1 MLLLQSTLNI
11 VNNNPD
17 DTLYGI
23 ILPGMYSPR
32 WRIFVEDA
40 GKAYGL
46 DWKRRLWTGTC
57 CEEQLILIPI

>member
-23 ILPGMYSPR
+23 VLPGMYSPR

-40 GKAYGL
+40 GRAYGL
-46 DWKRRLWTGTC
+46 D
-57 CEEQLILIPI
+57 